1 MEIWQKESFNSL
13 QIPMEIM
20 RNKKKYDGSVKISLD
35 MKAKQRTYLND
46 LRNKLNDMSD
56 DTKKFR
62 GLYYLSI

>member
-1 MEIWQKESFNSL
+1 
-13 QIPMEIM
+13 MEIM